1 MAKDVKKDESGVDH
15 ELIRALAKL
24 LKETDLSEIEIER
37 DDFKVRVARSITVNA
52 PVYSAPAP
60 AAASAAASAAPAA
73 AASGDKSKA
82 PGAVLSPMVGTAYR
96 SPEPGAKVFVDVGQ
110 QVRQGQTLLIIE
122 AMKTMNAIP
131 APKAGTVKEIL
142 IDDGQPVEFAQPLM
156 IVE

>member
-1 MAKDVKKDESGVDH
+1 MGKDDKNKSGFDH
-15 ELIRALAKL
+15 DLIRDLAKL
-24 LKETDLSEIEIER
+24 LKETDLSEIEIEQ
-37 DDFKVRVARSITVNA
+37 DDFKVRVARSITINA
-52 PVYSAPAP
+52 PVMSAPA
-60 AAASAAASAAPAA
+60 AAPAA
-73 AASGDKSKA
+73 AAPAAAAAAPADKSKT

-96 SPEPGAKVFVDVGQ
+96 APEPGARVFVDVGQ

-142 IDDGQPVEFAQPLM
+142 VEDGQPVEFAQPLM

>member
-37 DDFKVRVARSITVNA
+37 DDFKVRVARSVTVNA
-52 PVYSAPAP
+52 PVYAAP
-60 AAASAAASAAPAA
+60 AAAPAAAAPAA
-73 AASGDKSKA
+73 APAASGDKSKA

-131 APKAGTVKEIL
+131 APKAGMVKEIL
-142 IDDGQPVEFAQPLM
+142 IEDGQPVEFAQPLM

>member
-52 PVYSAPAP
+52 PVYSASAP
-60 AAASAAASAAPAA
+60 AAAPAGAPAASAA
-73 AASGDKSKA
+73 AASGDKSKT

>member
-37 DDFKVRVARSITVNA
+37 DDFKVRVARSVTVNA
-52 PVYSAPAP
+52 PVYAAP
-60 AAASAAASAAPAA
+60 AAAPAAAAPAA
-73 AASGDKSKA
+73 APAASGDKSKA

-142 IDDGQPVEFAQPLM
+142 IEDGQPVEFAQPLM